1 MSAKFKALKRTAM
14 R

>member
-1 MSAKFKALKRTAM
+1 MSAKFKALKSTAM